1 MQYDVDTLNEFAR
14 RQSPTYSPTDA
25 LLTDWGQKNHTIDEL
40 FILLSRMHHYRALE
54 ILLPY
59 SKSSI

>member
-1 MQYDVDTLNEFAR
+1 MQYDVDTLNEFGR
-14 RQSPTYSPTDA
+14 RQSPTDA

-59 SKSSI
+59 SKFFSLFA